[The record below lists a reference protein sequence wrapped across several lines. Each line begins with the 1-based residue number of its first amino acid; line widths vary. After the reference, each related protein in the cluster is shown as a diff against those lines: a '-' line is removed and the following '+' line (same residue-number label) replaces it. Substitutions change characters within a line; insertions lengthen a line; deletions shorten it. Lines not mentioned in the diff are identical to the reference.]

1 MLCLLG
7 GATGEQQLWLNSVD
21 RKPSIGREY
30 GAAFRKSGL
39 ASPWVNKI
47 EPREPRRQ
55 FVDDARRDHSPLAY
69 SQILV
74 CPETFAQRWK
84 PSSQRVF
91 RPAGTGQTSC
101 YSHSFENHRIG
112 PLRCCVVGEHE
123 RPGKHARITT
133 ELFHAKG
140 PAFAQHLE
148 ARARG
153 NELRSMR

>member
-1 MLCLLG
+1 VTTATCSHG
-7 GATGEQQLWLNSVD
+7 GVTGEKPLCQKSVD

-30 GAAFRKSGL
+30 GAAFRKSEL

-91 RPAGTGQTSC
+91 RALQ
-101 YSHSFENHRIG
+101 
-112 PLRCCVVGEHE
+112 V
-123 RPGKHARITT
+123 PGKHRVIRIASKTT
-133 ELFHAKG
+133 GSVRCAAASLANTSD
-140 PAFAQHLE
+140 
-148 ARARG
+148 RG
-153 NELRSMR
+153 SMRDRK